1 MWVIC
6 ARLVFHILILFLSIK
21 DTIMRIWLL
30 VCFGT
35 CSILKSQI
43 LNIDREVTDSMPKNW
58 YGLISGSLSQDK
70 QKFDIQDIN
79 FYTESVI
86 KRKNSMGITYVGQVD
101 ATISG
106 KQILQNE
113 GYFQLKHRD
122 LDKRKNSLEYF
133 LQYQWNG
140 AWGMQSRALVGLNLR
155 RRFIEEK
162 GYDLYLGVGGFV
174 QNEIWNYNGV
184 VDATK
189 IPLNPTN
196 VIDQQLRLNTYL
208 KGAIKLSSKCDLVC
222 QTYVQSDA
230 LSLIDNPKIRWYWFS
245 EIVYNLTENW
255 MLGFNYDHTYNQSN
269 PVPIGKYYYGYTMN
283 LSFEF

>member
-1 MWVIC
+1 MRSGC
-6 ARLVFHILILFLSIK
+6 LFFLFLIGIQA
-21 DTIMRIWLL
+21 TLL
-30 VCFGT
+30 QA
-35 CSILKSQI
+35 QI
-43 LNIDREVTDSMPKNW
+43 LNVDREILDSMPKNW

-70 QKFDIQDIN
+70 QKFDIQDISL
-79 FYTESVI
+79 YTESVI
-86 KRKNSMGITYVGQVD
+86 KRKNGTGITYVGQVD

-122 LDKRKNSLEYF
+122 LDTRKNSLEYF

-155 RRFIEEK
+155 KRLFEEK

-184 VDATK
+184 ADATK

-230 LSLIDNPKIRWYWFS
+230 LSLIDNPKIRWYWSS

-283 LSFEF
+283 LSFKF

>member
-1 MWVIC
+1 MH
-6 ARLVFHILILFLSIK
+6 FLFSIYNVA
-21 DTIMRIWLL
+21 IHFFLL
-30 VCFGT
+30 FIGLQATVVQA
-35 CSILKSQI
+35 QI
-43 LNIDREVTDSMPKNW
+43 LNVDREILDSMPKNW
-58 YGLISGSLSQDK
+58 YGLISGSFSKDK

-79 FYTESVI
+79 LYTESVI
-86 KRKNSMGITYVGQVD
+86 KRNNGMGITYVGQVD

-122 LDKRKNSLEYF
+122 LDKQKSSLEYF

-140 AWGMQSRALVGLNLR
+140 AWGMQSRALGGLNLR
-155 RRFIEEK
+155 KRLFEAN
-162 GYDLYLGVGGFV
+162 GYDLYFGLGGFV

-184 VDATK
+184 TDATK
-189 IPLNPTN
+189 IPLNPID
-196 VIDQQLRLNTYL
+196 VVDQQLRLNTYL
-208 KGAIKLSSKCDLVC
+208 KGAIKLSSNCDLVC

-230 LSLIDNPKIRWYWFS
+230 LSLIGNPKIRWYWSS

-269 PVPIGKYYYGYTMN
+269 PVPIGKYYYGYLMN
-283 LSFEF
+283 LSFKF

>member
-1 MWVIC
+1 MHFLFSIYKT
-6 ARLVFHILILFLSIK
+6 AIKFLIIFIIHEA
-21 DTIMRIWLL
+21 TE
-30 VCFGT
+30 VQA
-35 CSILKSQI
+35 QI
-43 LNIDREVTDSMPKNW
+43 LNVDREILDSMPKNW

-70 QKFDIQDIN
+70 QKLDIRDIN
-79 FYTESVI
+79 LYTESVI
-86 KRKNSMGITYVGQVD
+86 KQKNGTGITYVGQFD

-140 AWGMQSRALVGLNLR
+140 AWGMQSRALAGLNLR
-155 RRFIEEK
+155 KRLFEEK

-174 QNEIWNYNGV
+174 QKEIWNYNGV
-184 VDATK
+184 ADATK
-189 IPLNPTN
+189 IPLNPRN
-196 VIDQQLRLNTYL
+196 IIDQQLRLNTYL

-222 QTYVQSDA
+222 QTYVQSNA
-230 LSLIDNPKIRWYWFS
+230 LSLIDNPKIRWYLSS

-255 MLGFNYDHTYNQSN
+255 MLGFNFDHTYNQNN
-269 PVPIGKYYYGYTMN
+269 PVPIGKYYYGYLIN
-283 LSFEF
+283 LSFKF

>member
-1 MWVIC
+1 M
-6 ARLVFHILILFLSIK
+6 AFLLSINNTAIK
-21 DTIMRIWLL
+21 FLL
-30 VCFGT
+30 LIIV
-35 CSILKSQI
+35 LKATEVRAQI
-43 LNIDREVTDSMPKNW
+43 LNVDREILDSMPKNW

-70 QKFDIQDIN
+70 QKFDIQDISL
-79 FYTESVI
+79 YTESVI

-155 RRFIEEK
+155 KRLFEEK

-184 VDATK
+184 TDATK

-196 VIDQQLRLNTYL
+196 VTDQQLRLNTYL
-208 KGAIKLSSKCDLVC
+208 KAAIKLSSKCDLVC
-222 QTYVQSDA
+222 QTYVQSNA
-230 LSLIDNPKIRWYWFS
+230 LSLIDNPKIRWYWSS

-283 LSFEF
+283 LSFKF

>member
-1 MWVIC
+1 MFF
-6 ARLVFHILILFLSIK
+6 LFFLFLFF
-21 DTIMRIWLL
+21 LL
-30 VCFGT
+30 CLFFLFLIGIQAT
-35 CSILKSQI
+35 LLQAQI
-43 LNIDREVTDSMPKNW
+43 LNVDREILDSMPKNW

-79 FYTESVI
+79 LYTESVI
-86 KRKNSMGITYVGQVD
+86 KRKNGTGITYVGQVD
-101 ATISG
+101 ATVSG

-122 LDKRKNSLEYF
+122 LDKRKSSLEYF

-155 RRFIEEK
+155 KRLFEEK

-230 LSLIDNPKIRWYWFS
+230 LSLIDNPKIRWYWSS

-283 LSFEF
+283 LSFKF

>member
-6 ARLVFHILILFLSIK
+6 ARLSFHILILFLSIK

-43 LNIDREVTDSMPKNW
+43 LNIDREVTDSMPKYW

-70 QKFDIQDIN
+70 QKFDIQDISL
-79 FYTESVI
+79 YTESVI
-86 KRKNSMGITYVGQVD
+86 KRKNGTGITYVGQVD
-101 ATISG
+101 ATVSG

-122 LDKRKNSLEYF
+122 LDKRKSSLEYF

-155 RRFIEEK
+155 KRLFEEK

-230 LSLIDNPKIRWYWFS
+230 LSLIDNPKIRWYWSS

-283 LSFEF
+283 LSFKF

>member
-6 ARLVFHILILFLSIK
+6 ARLSFHILILFLSIK

-70 QKFDIQDIN
+70 QKFDIQDISL
-79 FYTESVI
+79 YTESVI
-86 KRKNSMGITYVGQVD
+86 KRKNGTGITYVGQVD
-101 ATISG
+101 ATVSG

-155 RRFIEEK
+155 KRMFEEK

-230 LSLIDNPKIRWYWFS
+230 LSLIDNPKIRWYWSS
-245 EIVYNLTENW
+245 EIVYNLKENW

-283 LSFEF
+283 LSFKF

>member
-1 MWVIC
+1 MHFLFSIYKT
-6 ARLVFHILILFLSIK
+6 AIKFLILFIIHEA
-21 DTIMRIWLL
+21 TE
-30 VCFGT
+30 VQA
-35 CSILKSQI
+35 QI
-43 LNIDREVTDSMPKNW
+43 LNVDREILDSMPKNW

-70 QKFDIQDIN
+70 QKLDIRDIN
-79 FYTESVI
+79 LYTESVI
-86 KRKNSMGITYVGQVD
+86 KQKNGTGITYVGQYD

-140 AWGMQSRALVGLNLR
+140 AWGMQSRALAGLNLR
-155 RRFIEEK
+155 KRLFEK
-162 GYDLYLGVGGFV
+162 MGYDLYIGVGGFA

-184 VDATK
+184 ADATK
-189 IPLNPTN
+189 IPLNPGN
-196 VIDQQLRLNTYL
+196 IIDQQLRLNTYL

-222 QTYVQSDA
+222 QTYVQSNA
-230 LSLIDNPKIRWYWFS
+230 LSLIDNPKIRWYLYS

-255 MLGFNYDHTYNQSN
+255 MLGFNFDHTYNQNN
-269 PVPIGKYYYGYTMN
+269 PVPIGKYYYGYLIN
-283 LSFEF
+283 LSFKF

>member
-1 MWVIC
+1 M
-6 ARLVFHILILFLSIK
+6 AFLLSINNTAIK
-21 DTIMRIWLL
+21 FLL
-30 VCFGT
+30 LFTV
-35 CSILKSQI
+35 LKATEVQAQI
-43 LNIDREVTDSMPKNW
+43 LNVDREILDSMPKNW

-70 QKFDIQDIN
+70 QKFDIQAIN
-79 FYTESVI
+79 LYTESVI
-86 KRKNSMGITYVGQVD
+86 KRKNGTGITYVGQVD
-101 ATISG
+101 AIISG

-122 LDKRKNSLEYF
+122 LDNRKNSLEYF

-140 AWGMQSRALVGLNLR
+140 AWGMQSRALGGLNLR
-155 RRFIEEK
+155 KRLFEAN
-162 GYDLYLGVGGFV
+162 GYDLYFGLGGFV

-184 VDATK
+184 TDATK
-189 IPLNPTN
+189 IPLNPID
-196 VIDQQLRLNTYL
+196 VVDQQLRLNTYL
-208 KGAIKLSSKCDLVC
+208 KGAIKLSSNCDLVC

-230 LSLIDNPKIRWYWFS
+230 LSLIGNPKIRWYWSS

-283 LSFEF
+283 LSFKF

>member
-1 MWVIC
+1 MHFLFSIYKT
-6 ARLVFHILILFLSIK
+6 AIKFLILFIIHEA
-21 DTIMRIWLL
+21 TE
-30 VCFGT
+30 VQA
-35 CSILKSQI
+35 QI
-43 LNIDREVTDSMPKNW
+43 LNVDREILDSMPKNW

-70 QKFDIQDIN
+70 QKLDIRDIN
-79 FYTESVI
+79 LYTESVI
-86 KRKNSMGITYVGQVD
+86 KQKNGTGITYVGQYD

-140 AWGMQSRALVGLNLR
+140 AWGMQSRALAGLNLR
-155 RRFIEEK
+155 KRLFEK
-162 GYDLYLGVGGFV
+162 MGYDLYIGVGGFA

-184 VDATK
+184 ADATK
-189 IPLNPTN
+189 IPLNPGN
-196 VIDQQLRLNTYL
+196 IIDQQLRLNTYL

-222 QTYVQSDA
+222 QTYVQSNA
-230 LSLIDNPKIRWYWFS
+230 LSLIDNPKIRWYLYS

-255 MLGFNYDHTYNQSN
+255 MLYNTPQLLDQKVSDAKLIFCA
-269 PVPIGKYYYGYTMN
+269 VLGSI
-283 LSFEF
+283 LV